1 MIARE
6 VDKIKMGQVRTELVL
21 VAVTKYL
28 TRSNARKEGLNL
40 EGRQSIVERPVG
52 SWRDC
57 VFSQETESSKQK

>member
-6 VDKIKMGQVRTELVL
+6 VDKTKMSQVRTELVL
-21 VAVTKYL
+21 VSMTKYL
-28 TRSNARKEGLNL
+28 TKSNARKEGLNL

-57 VFSQETESSKQK
+57 SCSQEMESSKQK

>member
-1 MIARE
+1 MTACE

-57 VFSQETESSKQK
+57 VCSQETESSKQK